1 MRAIENS
8 GNEFE
13 ELYDVMESIP
23 NVPHQPPINN
33 LIFIA
38 L

>member
-1 MRAIENS
+1 MKATENS

-13 ELYDVMESIP
+13 ELNDVMKSIP
-23 NVPHQPPINN
+23 NIPHQPPINN